1 MLFSFQLFVPSEC
14 LSDHLKLQFSIESTD
29 CLKAQAL
36 LECLISNYVNW
47 FHIKYSK
54 HLIFTFP
61 MKNHFV
67 LILIM
72 RAIITRSWFETA
84 LDLRP
89 TFSCWV
95 HKLSVMLTTLNYKPH
110 WKMGWKKFNPR
121 LIMTLVDMLFL
132 WGKVASYIWPT
143 YKLINSVEN
152 TSFFLVVSF
161 FPWLSSFC
169 RRNHESEFT
178 SESE

>member
-1 MLFSFQLFVPSEC
+1 MLFSLQLFVPSEC
-14 LSDHLKLQFSIESTD
+14 LSDHLKLQLSIESTD

-72 RAIITRSWFETA
+72 RAIITRSWFETS
-84 LDLRP
+84 LDYTPRLLGP
-89 TFSCWV
+89 KLEEFTLLV
-95 HKLSVMLTTLNYKPH
+95 HKLSVILTALQSKPQRKNEGVYVH
-110 WKMGWKKFNPR
+110 LKTDKVDFKKKTPWFFFAYFFNP
-121 LIMTLVDMLFL
+121 LI
-132 WGKVASYIWPT
+132 K
-143 YKLINSVEN
+143 
-152 TSFFLVVSF
+152 
-161 FPWLSSFC
+161 
-169 RRNHESEFT
+169 
-178 SESE
+178 